1 LAKQLDAFGADLGT
15 SDQVIESYKSN
26 EVQTFHEVQG
36 KNWPIAFRKQL
47 SADVDPCM
55 LVIAQDFD
63 RFDPSNDPWAAVWF
77 SQLAAYAQDL
87 PRLFHKLAVL
97 SRSGEDV
104 FGYLKRLTLKAT
116 AKKAA

>member
-1 LAKQLDAFGADLGT
+1 
-15 SDQVIESYKSN
+15 
-26 EVQTFHEVQG
+26 
-36 KNWPIAFRKQL
+36 
-47 SADVDPCM
+47 M

-116 AKKAA
+116 AKKATKGGRIAKYFELKPQVFGVSIDVGKIIEDASEAFAR